1 MVNLTVDY
9 VMSDTVRVS
18 PVTLEEYGAMDMEGR
33 RAVWLEISDI
43 TEDEF
48 ESHMAR
54 ERAREAKVPAVGMD
68 APDFV
73 ADVLGPNRQRSG
85 EQVRLSN
92 LRGKPVGI
100 AFGSFT

>member
-1 MVNLTVDY
+1 
-9 VMSDTVRVS
+9 MSGTVRVS
-18 PVTLEEYGAMDMEGR
+18 PVTLKEYGAMDMEGR

-48 ESHMAR
+48 KAHMTRESAR
-54 ERAREAKVPAVGMD
+54 ETMVPGVGAD

-73 ADVLGPNRQRSG
+73 ADVLGPNRQRTG
-85 EQVRLSN
+85 EQIRLSD